1 MVIRVEQQ
9 SRVIGFVQLRHM
21 NYLYHL
27 ICPDGLLLAFYAGYW
42 DGAVGFVG
50 SSVRHLSQALADDN
64 SPYKHLVES
73 AGITSILPLLDPLTG
88 QAKVLWY
95 AGNTKSV
102 EVRGFVHVY
111 KDLTQNTEANA
122 DLWTMNL
129 VSMLNKN

>member
-1 MVIRVEQQ
+1 MIRVEQQ

-64 SPYKHLVES
+64 SLYKHLVES
-73 AGITSILPLLDPLTG
+73 VEITSNVRKQWRTYQVYCTATDNNLSTILS
-88 QAKVLWY
+88 K
-95 AGNTKSV
+95 
-102 EVRGFVHVY
+102 
-111 KDLTQNTEANA
+111 
-122 DLWTMNL
+122 
-129 VSMLNKN
+129 